1 MPDVYSGTGQ
11 LRVRDPRGALQHR
24 PALIITRLTTLDV
37 PVQGTQNDTSPLE
50 ADTPIDYST
59 LVHHRTE
66 FTCTKLVLH
75 REAFQLLPVRKDLD

>member
-11 LRVRDPRGALQHR
+11 LRVRDPEALHNTPPR
-24 PALIITRLTTLDV
+24 PYYYSPYDARRAGRVRQNTL
-37 PVQGTQNDTSPLE
+37 PLE